1 MNMSETQRETLH
13 NIRKKHLNVL
23 AEGVRM
29 VRESGAEPAVTAGVL
44 ADGFPDWEAGKTYA
58 LNEPFRYGGMV
69 GFSRQAGLTAQAEYP
84 PFSTGTESLYGVRPA
99 PDADGIYP
107 YVYNMAVVP
116 EMLVRSNGAV
126 YKCRQAANPLLY
138 PPESVPALF
147 EAI

>member
-1 MNMSETQRETLH
+1 MAITAEQRLRAIAIH
-13 NIRKKHLNVL
+13 KKNRNIL
-23 AEGVRM
+23 AESVRM
-29 VRESGAEPAVTAGVL
+29 VRESGAEPAATAGVL
-44 ADGFPDWEAGKTYA
+44 ADGFADWEAGKTYA
-58 LNEPFRYGGMV
+58 LNESFRYGGMV

-84 PFSTGTESLYGVRPA
+84 PFAAGTESLYGVRPA